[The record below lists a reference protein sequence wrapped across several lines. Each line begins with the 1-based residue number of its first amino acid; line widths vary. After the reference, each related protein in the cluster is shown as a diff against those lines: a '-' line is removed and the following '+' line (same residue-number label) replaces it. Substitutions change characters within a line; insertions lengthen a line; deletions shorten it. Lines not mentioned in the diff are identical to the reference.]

1 MMMRHRSMLAALALI
16 TVACQPAPETAEQMN
31 ARMSAEADS
40 AKTYIEAANAAAA
53 RHMAAG
59 NTDSALAHYA
69 DNAVVMMAGMPPM
82 QGKAAIT
89 QGFRGMMQQMGGSLT
104 IAFHTLNVSA
114 SGPMAI
120 ERGHWVM
127 TAPMADSG
135 SYLTHWHRMDG
146 RWMIVEDIN
155 NSSVAP
161 APPPP
166 ARRR

>member
-1 MMMRHRSMLAALALI
+1 MRTRSIAALVLVLAA
-16 TVACQPAPETAEQMN
+16 CKPQPETAEQMN

-69 DNAVVMMAGMPPM
+69 DNAVVMMPGMPPM

-89 QGFRGMMQQMGGSLT
+89 QGFRGMMQQMGGSMT

-114 SGPMAI
+114 SGPVAI

-135 SYLTHWHRMDG
+135 NYLTHWHKMDG

-155 NSSVAP
+155 NSSAPMPMP
-161 APPPP
+161 APSGS
-166 ARRR
+166 RRR

>member
-1 MMMRHRSMLAALALI
+1 MRTRSIAALVLVLAA
-16 TVACQPAPETAEQMN
+16 CKPQPETAEQMN

-40 AKTYIEAANAAAA
+40 AKTYIEAANAAAS

-59 NTDSALAHYA
+59 NVDSALANYA
-69 DNAVVMMAGMPPM
+69 DNAVLMMAGMAPM

-89 QGFRGMMQQMGGSLT
+89 EGFRGMMAQMGNPT

-135 SYLTHWHRMDG
+135 SYLTHWHKMDG
-146 RWMIVEDIN
+146 RWMIVEDIS
-155 NSSVAP
+155 NSSAPPAP
-161 APPPP
+161 APP